1 MIKKIMVIDDSVT
14 IRQAVGYT
22 LKNAGY
28 DVVEAQNGLDAL
40 KQMEAQPIGL
50 FICDVNMPGMDG
62 IAFLKKVKENDSYK
76 HAPIIMLTTESS
88 KDKIAE
94 GKDAGAKAWMV
105 KPFVPQQ
112 LLDAVKKLMVVR

>member
-1 MIKKIMVIDDSVT
+1 MSKKIMVIDDSVT

-62 IAFLKKVKENDSYK
+62 IAFLKKMKENDSYK